1 MGNCF
6 YFRMVSGASLL
17 SQAEDEWFSVH
28 CFPEKS
34 FRQMVG
40 RPPAP
45 VRGKGGGQGREGQ
58 SVLALWEG
66 EGVPSEKLFA
76 FPLKWDASREGGG
89 TSREQPGETG
99 GVLQEGDGHSFPW
112 WDIHLGSRLT
122 DLALL

>member
-34 FRQMVG
+34 FRQMVD

-58 SVLALWEG
+58 SVLALWTAG
-66 EGVPSEKLFA
+66 S
-76 FPLKWDASREGGG
+76 
-89 TSREQPGETG
+89 
-99 GVLQEGDGHSFPW
+99 
-112 WDIHLGSRLT
+112 LGRWGSGMLWAWRSV
-122 DLALL
+122 ALG